1 MISKK
6 TLSRVRE
13 ILTSGKSF
21 CPCQL
26 ASRISDLVGE
36 GGDRTDWIEI
46 IGKRVR
52 IKSGK
57 QEEVFLCDGLRLQ
70 ACCCS
75 SQVAVA

>member
-1 MISKK
+1 MITK
-6 TLSRVRE
+6 TTLNRVRD

-26 ASRISDLVGE
+26 AERISDTVGE

-46 IGKRVR
+46 VGKRVR
-52 IKSGK
+52 IASGK

-70 ACCCS
+70 PCCS